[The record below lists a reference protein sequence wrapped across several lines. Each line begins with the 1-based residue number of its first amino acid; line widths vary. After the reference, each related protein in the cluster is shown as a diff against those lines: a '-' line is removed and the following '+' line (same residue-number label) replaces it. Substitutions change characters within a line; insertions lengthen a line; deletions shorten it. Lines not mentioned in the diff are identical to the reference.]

1 MTRKKI
7 SHNTLRFL
15 YAKSG
20 NNCAFPGCTMPIFED
35 DGLLTGECCHIEAL
49 SKGGA
54 RYNDATSEEE
64 KNDESNL
71 VLMCSR
77 HHTIIDSDSVKYT
90 PEFLKKIKH
99 DHELQYSA
107 THKVLNDNMLLALE
121 QSMDRYWTKL
131 QVIDSVDNHLKIK
144 IDTSATIEQLLGY
157 IQDNFTRVE
166 ELFDI
171 MYRLDEKLPED
182 LKDLCERVGVD
193 YQKFEKVP
201 YYENHLIHR
210 LWEYHCLGVPNVSAH
225 LKMYFLQFCVKV
237 FAELAKHS
245 AEYNDI
251 LKECQDK
258 LAAHQQCNYY
268 AD

>member
-7 SHNTLRFL
+7 PHNTLRFL

-54 RYNDATSEEE
+54 RYNETTMDDER
-64 KNDESNL
+64 NDESNL

-77 HHTIIDSDSVKYT
+77 HHTIIDSDSTKYT
-90 PEFLKKIKH
+90 AELLKKMKS
-99 DHELQYSA
+99 DHEQQYSA
-107 THKVLNDNMLLALE
+107 TKRVLDDNMLLALE
-121 QSMDRYWTKL
+121 QSMDRYWNQL
-131 QVIDSVDNHLKIK
+131 QVIDSVDDHLKIRVNK
-144 IDTSATIEQLLGY
+144 DATIEQLLAN
-157 IQDNFTRVE
+157 IRDNFTRVE

-171 MYRLDEKLPED
+171 MYQSDDRLPDD
-182 LKDLCERVGVD
+182 LKELCARVGVD
-193 YQKFEKVP
+193 YELFEKVP
-201 YYENHLIHR
+201 YYENRLIRR

-251 LKECQDK
+251 LKECKDK
-258 LAAHQQCNYY
+258 LEAHQQCNYY